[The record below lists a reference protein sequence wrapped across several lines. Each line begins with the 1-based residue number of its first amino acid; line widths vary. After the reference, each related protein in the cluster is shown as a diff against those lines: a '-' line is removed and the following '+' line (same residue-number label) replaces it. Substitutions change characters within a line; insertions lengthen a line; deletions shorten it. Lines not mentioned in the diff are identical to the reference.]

1 MTFIANAAHLAA
13 DANGAPAL
21 FTGKLRGAFRRLFAS
36 EWTERWM
43 IVANNHAVGTL
54 SRDASGFSVAWFD
67 GADGALP
74 DIAPPSDTSLPDLHQ
89 EIARKLDIAPRRLV
103 FLPIGE

>member
-13 DANGAPAL
+13 DANGVLAMSA
-21 FTGKLRGAFRRLFAS
+21 GRLRGAFRRLFAG

-43 IVANNHAVGTL
+43 VVINDHAVGTL
-54 SRDASGFSVAWFD
+54 SRDAEGVSLTWFEQFD
-67 GADGALP
+67 NGAPEITTHSA
-74 DIAPPSDTSLPDLHQ
+74 TSLSDLHQ
-89 EIARKLDIAPRRLV
+89 EIARKLDVAPRRVV